1 MKIKEGY
8 MIREIA
14 GQYVVVPLGAR
25 VVEFNGIITLSES
38 GAFLWKKLVEG
49 AETRELV
56 ESIVKEYDVDH
67 TIAQKDVEEFIASVS
82 EKNLLEQMVYK

>member
-1 MKIKEGY
+1 MKIKSGY
-8 MIREIA
+8 MLREIA

-49 AETRELV
+49 TDINGLV
-56 ESIVKEYDVDH
+56 ESILQEYDVERS
-67 TIAQKDVEEFIASVS
+67 IAENDVEEFVASIT
-82 EKNLLEQMVYK
+82 ERQLIE